1 MGSLPSATNTI
12 CSARIAV
19 LPTGSDFFGMAQY
32 IPVSA
37 KATSR
42 ISAVRFMGEASG
54 ADLAPG
60 EVYALEDLWITTN
73 FRIASRHERWRH
85 LRTEEQWQTLPYF
98 WLDSAPGGKTIC
110 RCLLSDISPDAVAR
124 PLHGVIPVAAVPPGG
139 TDTAEALRLESDSLE
154 VARAPWPEQPRPG
167 RDLRPWTAP
176 QFLLVTPG

>member
-1 MGSLPSATNTI
+1 VAARFAQLSAHLYYLQLFPRHKGMGSLPSATNTI
-12 CSARIAV
+12 CSARIAG

-73 FRIASRHERWRH
+73 FRIASRH
-85 LRTEEQWQTLPYF
+85 LTV
-98 WLDSAPGGKTIC
+98 A
-110 RCLLSDISPDAVAR
+110 SPPD
-124 PLHGVIPVAAVPPGG
+124 
-139 TDTAEALRLESDSLE
+139 
-154 VARAPWPEQPRPG
+154 
-167 RDLRPWTAP
+167 
-176 QFLLVTPG
+176 